1 MDNINMNEK
10 QLLNTFKLLQ
20 IEEITSE
27 RQKKQGTK
35 VFKLPMRAYWHNG
48 QSSEPVILASYKSG
62 YVRRLLTNSGC
73 YGGASMYQLNKRVDA
88 EPEYYKDYNC
98 EWKDGEYIQEW
109 TGKYNKYV
117 SKTCKLIPNEVD
129 RLQYLLD
136 YAIKNWYCK
145 PQIQTKEVIKQVKSP
160 QDIAVTIDGHRYT
173 VQEGNKLD

>member
-1 MDNINMNEK
+1 MQKKE
-10 QLLNTFKLLQ
+10 LLKVFDLLQ
-20 IEEITSE
+20 IKEITTD
-27 RQKKQGTK
+27 RQKKQGTQ
-35 VFKLPMRAYWHNG
+35 VFKLPMKAYWRNC
-48 QSSEPVILASYKSG
+48 QYSEPVILATYKSG
-62 YVRRLLTNSGC
+62 YVRRLLTNSGA
-73 YGGASMYQLNKRVDA
+73 YGGANCYQLNKRVDS

-145 PQIQTKEVIKQVKSP
+145 PQTQIKTEKQVVF
-160 QDIAVTIDGHRYT
+160 QDISVNIDGQKH
-173 VQEGNKLD
+173 VLQQK

>member
-1 MDNINMNEK
+1 MDNNNMNEK

-48 QSSEPVILASYKSG
+48 QSSEPVILASYASG

-88 EPEYYKDYNC
+88 EPE
-98 EWKDGEYIQEW
+98 
-109 TGKYNKYV
+109 
-117 SKTCKLIPNEVD
+117 
-129 RLQYLLD
+129 
-136 YAIKNWYCK
+136 
-145 PQIQTKEVIKQVKSP
+145 
-160 QDIAVTIDGHRYT
+160 
-173 VQEGNKLD
+173 

>member
-1 MDNINMNEK
+1 MDNNNMNEK

-20 IEEITSE
+20 IKEITSE

-48 QSSEPVILASYKSG
+48 QSSEPVILATYKSG

-88 EPEYYKDYNC
+88 EPEYYKDYKC
-98 EWKDGEYIQEW
+98 EWKDGEYTQEW

-117 SKTCKLIPNEVD
+117 SRICKLIPKEID
-129 RLQYLLD
+129 RLQYLLN

-145 PQIQTKEVIKQVKSP
+145 PQIQTKEVIKEVKSP
-160 QDIAVTIDGHRYT
+160 QDIAITIDGHRYT